1 MTQQDYDTLI
11 QIEDKDVVVTLAY
24 QKNGH
29 GDYGYH
35 TDGIADY
42 TEEELLDLCDKY
54 EYNVREVEGMVDI
67 IIDVGTDD
75 I

>member
-1 MTQQDYDTLI
+1 MTKQDYATLI
-11 QIEDKDVVVTLAY
+11 QLPYKDVVVTLAY
-24 QKNGH
+24 QKNNN

-42 TEEELLDLCDKY
+42 TEEELLALCDQY
-54 EYNVREVEGMVDI
+54 PYNVREVEGMVDI

>member
-1 MTQQDYDTLI
+1 MTKQDYATLI
-11 QIEDKDVVVTLAY
+11 QIQDKDVVVTLAY
-24 QKNGH
+24 QKNIN

-54 EYNVREVEGMVDI
+54 PYNVRVVEGMVDI